1 MLDCDCNKK
10 CGCKTPCDGDPCG
23 CGGGCRPASFAC
35 DFSLK
40 PDVLNER
47 YWWVTLNGLAKRIRV
62 PKLAETSTYLDIDCT
77 TKTLSYHGEKEDQ
90 KFTGAQLGC
99 LLKLED
105 LADINIEHPEPCSML
120 VFNPGC
126 GGCPCDPEEDTWQA
140 YKIPDAGDC
149 VTVPDEDGYYRILV
163 KNDCGCIQECR
174 LPVVAPEAAV
184 INYVRDSVPDDPD
197 FPWYYGI
204 YNDRINLHLADNAPK
219 YFGIYDLEVTV
230 YYGIQVVHPTASIN
244 MNFRSLL
251 VPAIPDT
258 TINVE
263 KMSSILQDDSTVS
276 HGTLSIPWGSKSMR
290 GSFSFIVPK
299 GKEAYLHHEFRL
311 ISQAS
316 ISGGTVQY
324 QRSPY
329 DGQKVPDNVASQV
342 DAMVWTASRLNA
354 LQVVVKP
361 VNGISN
367 MDPVADAER
376 EQLDDPVD
384 EYPGL
389 VS

>member
-1 MLDCDCNKK
+1 MNNLDCNCKRDCDS
-10 CGCKTPCDGDPCG
+10 CDPCKKG
-23 CGGGCRPASFAC
+23 CCDPAHFSS

-40 PDVLNER
+40 PDANDPH
-47 YWWVTLNGLAKRIRV
+47 YWWVCLNGLTKRIRV
-62 PKLAETSTYLDIDCT
+62 PNIAETGTYLDPDCT
-77 TKTLSYHGEKEDQ
+77 SKTLTFYGETEKQ
-90 KFTGAQLGC
+90 VFTGAQLGC
-99 LLKLED
+99 LLELN
-105 LADINIEHPEPCSML
+105 DISDVKAEHPEGCSML

-184 INYVRDSVPDDPD
+184 INYVRDSVPVDPD

-204 YNDRINLHLADNAPK
+204 YNDTINLYLEQNAPK

-230 YYGIQVVHPTASIN
+230 YYGIQVVHPTAAKN
-244 MNFRSLL
+244 TNFRSLL
-251 VPAIPDT
+251 VPAIANSS
-258 TINVE
+258 INVE
-263 KMSSILQDDSTVS
+263 KMASILQDDSTVS
-276 HGTLSIPWGSKSMR
+276 FTAPYIPWGSKSLR
-290 GSFSFIVPK
+290 GSLSFIVPK

-311 ISQAS
+311 ISKESSMAVPTSYEYSQ
-316 ISGGTVQY
+316 
-324 QRSPY
+324 Y
-329 DGQKVPDNVASQV
+329 DGQRVPDNIASQV
-342 DAMVWTASRLNA
+342 DHMVWTASRLNA

-367 MDPVADAER
+367 MTPVADEER
-376 EQLDDPVD
+376 NQLDDPVD